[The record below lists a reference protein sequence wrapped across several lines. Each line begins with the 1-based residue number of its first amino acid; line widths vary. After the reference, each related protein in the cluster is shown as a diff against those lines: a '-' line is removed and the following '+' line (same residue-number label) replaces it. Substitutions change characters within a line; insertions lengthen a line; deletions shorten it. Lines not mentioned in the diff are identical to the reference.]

1 MEKCAIFS
9 QMDEPLIYE
18 PKTLILDPDSF
29 IFGAN
34 KHMKWEFNQ
43 IIQRCVYFFT
53 ASVAFRRVGAIHQ
66 HLSPDRPP
74 TNIVSTPRNLNFD
87 FDFQLQL

>member
-34 KHMKWEFNQ
+34 KHMEWELNQ
-43 IIQRCVYFFT
+43 IIQRFH
-53 ASVAFRRVGAIHQ
+53 S
-66 HLSPDRPP
+66 
-74 TNIVSTPRNLNFD
+74 
-87 FDFQLQL
+87 